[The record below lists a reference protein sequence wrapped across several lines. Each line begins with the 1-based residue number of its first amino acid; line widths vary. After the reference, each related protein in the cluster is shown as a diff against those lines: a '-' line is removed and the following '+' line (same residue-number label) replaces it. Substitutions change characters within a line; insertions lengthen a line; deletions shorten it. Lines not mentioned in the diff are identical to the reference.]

1 MARCV
6 CRLSPVYAGSRRS
19 VEVRPIVDPPGSAIG
34 RISRRAFASAKARAR
49 LSRGDRFW
57 IVSGPISL
65 LLVVRGSCRAG
76 YDLVD
81 HVTKHKQR

>member
-6 CRLSPVYAGSRRS
+6 CHLSPVYARPGRT

-34 RISRRAFASAKARAR
+34 RITRRVFASAKARAR
-49 LSRGDRFW
+49 LSRGDRFR

-65 LLVVRGSCRAG
+65 LLVVRGSRRRG
-76 YDLVD
+76 FDLVD
-81 HVTKHKQR
+81 HVTKNQR